1 MQFWK
6 EAWFKEV
13 VRQVVIA
20 LLVAML
26 SVLGYDQ
33 AVAKPRIDSSVQQSI
48 HHGPQP

>member
-26 SVLGYDQ
+26 SVLGYDRT
-33 AVAKPRIDSSVQQSI
+33 VAKPRLDGAVQQAI
-48 HHGPQP
+48 HDGLQR